1 MAAFNAARFQLR
13 PACRGQTLATLDYL
27 FDGVFWADMVATFAT
42 GVPFERSTDVK
53 CVSALTP
60 ALAGHGLTPHLNRS
74 YDRRAIARTYLRG
87 GFACDVVS
95 AVPWDTL
102 AGAVFT
108 TRGGLGTQVLGL
120 KLLRLP
126 RLLRLSRILRKLQTL
141 TSNMTYRIAL
151 LLLVYLVVAH
161 WAACLFHYL
170 SKWQVWNA
178 SAGWVD
184 AATGVVP
191 WLVLQCLQ
199 FSGCTTRYVASLYWA
214 FTTMATVGYGDIVPA
229 TNLERCFA
237 VALELVAGVL
247 QGVVF
252 GNMGMALHGLDSS
265 QTALRRH
272 LGDLTSLAKTHSL
285 PPQLAARMHASAKRL
300 WKRRL
305 DVDTSCVTE
314 ALSGCVHTQVLES
327 LDYSTAI
334 MRAPLFRD
342 MPPAFMRCL
351 LARLQVHA
359 VLPGEV
365 VAHQGDPADEL
376 YFIHAGAVTA
386 HIQAGQRLLFTQ
398 GDLFGESDA
407 VLCRRRGA
415 KYVAEGGATLYS
427 LRRDDVDAALAEF
440 PELIGA
446 LTAHCLSREANLR
459 RASSEVVDGCENTAS
474 SMSSWAVD
482 AAALAVDTASLSH
495 ATQHIKERVQSR
507 RLAPTAAAIP
517 GDGNRAA
524 ALTESISA
532 AWSRPKHGHGA
543 AKAGPPEAT
552 PAPRHIPL
560 TPRFVDHTPRVRAD
574 SCASTS
580 SLDST
585 ASEVDWTGFTRRLA
599 QAMDVQAACVASIDA
614 RLQLMQEKQ
623 QRAVEAI
630 DNSHMME

>member
-1 MAAFNAARFQLR
+1 M
-13 PACRGQTLATLDYL
+13 
-27 FDGVFWADMVATFAT
+27 
-42 GVPFERSTDVK
+42 
-53 CVSALTP
+53 
-60 ALAGHGLTPHLNRS
+60 
-74 YDRRAIARTYLRG
+74 
-87 GFACDVVS
+87 
-95 AVPWDTL
+95 PWDTL

-108 TRGGLGTQVLGL
+108 THSAQGAQVLGL

-126 RLLRLSRILRKLQTL
+126 RLLRLSRILAKLQTL
-141 TSNMTYRIAL
+141 ASNMAFRILL

-170 SKWQVWNA
+170 SKWEVWNA
-178 SAGWVD
+178 SSGWVD

-214 FTTMATVGYGDIVPA
+214 FTTMATVGYGDLVPA

-252 GNMGMALHGLDSS
+252 CNMGMALHGMDSS
-265 QTALRRH
+265 QAALRRH
-272 LGDLTSLAKTHSL
+272 LGDVATLAHTHRL
-285 PPQLAARMHASAKRL
+285 PPHLAARMQASARRL

-314 ALSGCVHTQVLES
+314 ALGGGVHTQVLAS
-327 LDYSTAI
+327 LDYGVSI

-365 VAHQGDPADEL
+365 VAHQGDPAEEL
-376 YFIHAGAVTA
+376 YFIHSGAVAA
-386 HIQAGQRLLFTQ
+386 HLASGQRLVLTQ
-398 GDLFGESDA
+398 GDLFGDSDA
-407 VLCRRRGA
+407 VLCRRRSA
-415 KYVAEGGATLYS
+415 KYVAEGAAMLYS

-459 RASSEVVDGCENTAS
+459 RASSEAVDGGEMATISPSGGWPADDQS
-474 SMSSWAVD
+474 
-482 AAALAVDTASLSH
+482 AAEVDTASLDH
-495 ATQHIKERVQSR
+495 ATQHIKARVQSR
-507 RLAPTAAAIP
+507 RLVPPVTTIP
-517 GDGNRAA
+517 SGEGTRPAA
-524 ALTESISA
+524 ALTESSSA
-532 AWSRPKHGHGA
+532 AWSRPKHA
-543 AKAGPPEAT
+543 MPGPPAEAA

-574 SCASTS
+574 SGASSS
-580 SLDST
+580 SLDSSG
-585 ASEVDWTGFTRRLA
+585 AAEADWTGFTRRLA
-599 QAMDVQAACVASIDA
+599 KAMDVQAASVASIDA
-614 RLQLMQEKQ
+614 RMRLMQEKLH
-623 QRAVEAI
+623 RAV
-630 DNSHMME
+630 DTMDTSH